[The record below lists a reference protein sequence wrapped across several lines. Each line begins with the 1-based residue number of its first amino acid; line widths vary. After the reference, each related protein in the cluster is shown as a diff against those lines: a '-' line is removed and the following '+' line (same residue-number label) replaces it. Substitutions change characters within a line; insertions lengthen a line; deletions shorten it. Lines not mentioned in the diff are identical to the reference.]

1 MKKLI
6 KLEDAIGKTVT
17 GFRKW
22 DNDILI
28 VFEDSYSNYHA
39 SGYEGADF
47 DIRELKFDWNEEKQ
61 IGLDLGLVS
70 AEEIKELENEAK
82 LRAQQYEIARKQGRR
97 EAYENLKKEF
107 ENETEN

>member
-6 KLEDAIGKTVT
+6 KLEDAIGKTIT
-17 GFRKW
+17 GFRAW
-22 DNDILI
+22 NQDILI
-28 VFEDSYSNYHA
+28 VFEDSYSNYQA

-47 DIRELKFDWNEEKQ
+47 YLRELEFNCNEEKQ

-70 AEEIKELENEAK
+70 AEEIKELENQAN
-82 LRAQQYEIARKQGRR
+82 LRAQQYEIARKQARR

-107 ENETEN
+107 ENENSI